1 MASSIP
7 ADTAKTTSAAAGSTA
22 SKVNSTTGASSTGAS
37 TGASSTKPAAG
48 AGPKP
53 TGGNAKANLEA
64 LSKTNEFRWFVAHT
78 VVVVSTLLAIIPY
91 FRASKY
97 FYRLGIFAELVSFG
111 IILFQ
116 KYGLKVP
123 PFKTLLHDD
132 NFQYAIITLFWLFT
146 KKQTLALLPLAIFS
160 LFHTL
165 TYTRSYIL
173 PAVGRADSPLSKQI
187 DDIVKRFNEPL
198 TVLAA
203 NFEIALILHL
213 ILNSLFFVKGSWTQL
228 IVYVAFIR
236 LRFATSAY
244 TRHAAKAWEIR
255 ADQLFGYHP
264 ISKEYWGKAKQVV
277 AKIPGP
283 ANRV

>member
-1 MASSIP
+1 MASKIP
-7 ADTAKTTSAAAGSTA
+7 TDTAKTTSAAAGSTA
-22 SKVNSTTGASSTGAS
+22 SKVHSTTTGASST
-37 TGASSTKPAAG
+37 SSTKPTG
-48 AGPKP
+48 TKP
-53 TGGNAKANLEA
+53 ATGGANAKSNLEA
-64 LSKTNEFRWFVAHT
+64 LAKTNEFRWFVAHAIVVFST
-78 VVVVSTLLAIIPY
+78 VFAIIPY

-97 FYRLGIFAELVSFG
+97 FYRVGIFAELVSFG

-123 PFKTLLHDD
+123 STKVLIHDD

-146 KKQTLALLPLAIFS
+146 KRQTLALLPLAIFS

-187 DDIVKRFNEPL
+187 DEVVKRFNEPL

-203 NFEIALILHL
+203 NFEIALILNL

-264 ISKEYWGKAKQVV
+264 VSKEYWGKTKQVV
-277 AKIPGP
+277 SKIPGP